1 MRPAEANVVLA
12 EVTIPV
18 FLNAGEGQ
26 IYVIFFSCLSI
37 LILLFGDLLSMNS
50 ISVHF

>member
-12 EVTIPV
+12 EITIPSEV

-26 IYVIFFSCLSI
+26 IYVIFF
-37 LILLFGDLLSMNS
+37 F
-50 ISVHF
+50 